1 MTKERL
7 INILKYSVILGA
19 ILGVLAV
26 VPIIRIA
33 SFLIISTCVSILI
46 FLYMKKKNQINDLT
60 TKGGAI
66 IGALIGFICLVGFL
80 ITFLPLNAIL
90 GALPI
95 KTIADNYALTKD
107 LILIWWLWL
116 IMGGLIVAIFNS
128 FSLLSFFY
136 IKETYF
142 MIKEEKETKPD
153 FTPRGRK

>member
-1 MTKERL
+1 MNKEKI

-19 ILGVLAV
+19 VLGVLAV
-26 VPIIRIA
+26 IPIIRIA
-33 SFLIISTCVSILI
+33 SFLITTTCVSIII
-46 FLYMKKKNQINDLT
+46 FLYMKKTKQINDLT

-66 IGALIGFICLVGFL
+66 LGALIGFICLVGFL
-80 ITFLPLNAIL
+80 ITFLPLNTIL

-95 KTIADNYALTKD
+95 KAIADNYALTKD

-136 IKETYF
+136 IKDTYF
-142 MIKEEKETKPD
+142 MIEGKKDVGPD
-153 FTPRGRK
+153 FTPRGKQ

>member
-19 ILGVLAV
+19 ILGILAV
-26 VPIIRIA
+26 IPIIRVA
-33 SFLIISTCVSILI
+33 SFLIISTIVSIII
-46 FLYMKKKNQINDLT
+46 FLYMKKKKQINDLT

-66 IGALIGFICLVGFL
+66 IGALIGFINLVGFL

-90 GALPI
+90 GALPV
-95 KTIADNYALTKD
+95 KAIADNYALTKD

-136 IKETYF
+136 IKDTYF
-142 MIKEEKETKPD
+142 MIKEGKDTKPD
-153 FTPRGRK
+153 FTPRGRQ